1 MKTEVSSNN
10 KGKFFV
16 IEGTDA
22 SGKTTQAD
30 LLVKH
35 LVDSGYDVA
44 LFDFPRYQEDS
55 SYFVRE
61 YLAGNYGSA
70 DEVGP
75 YTATVFYAL
84 DRFAASAKIKQAL
97 DDGKVVL
104 SNRFAGSNMAHQGTK
119 FANTEERRG
128 FFIWEDNLEFQMLG
142 IPRPTASIVLR
153 VDPQTILQLLE
164 IRSGDDNRKKD
175 IHEADPS
182 HIKRAV
188 EVYDDLTSLFPK
200 DFIRIDCVRNN
211 TLLKREQVHD
221 LVWAQIEP
229 MLPEATKSRG
239 SAERYEHVAATAV
252 SSTDKIIEPLI
263 EKTESGV
270 TVMTEAGKKFLSEAV
285 TSTESNVYAFSDQ
298 MSPVTIA
305 AAMARLSRRGDDMR
319 VTILDEFSSSTSKK
333 DEKLLQRVI
342 TAYGDDSVQQLVG
355 QHVVV
360 EGASNL
366 LTKKLEW
373 GRLASYLEQSTRY
386 IFFDQKDENGKF
398 KYVVPSSI
406 KGTTKTKYVK
416 TMDEIFEI
424 YSSMV
429 RELTEYVRQQSNVPK
444 EEQDGAW
451 KGATRAQAC
460 DAIRAVLPVAT
471 KSTVGIFASGQALES
486 LIMHLLSDE
495 LIESRETGEKILNE
509 SRQVLSTFLER
520 ADKPERG
527 GAMVA
532 YRANT
537 REAVKK
543 LADSM
548 LPVSH
553 STENK
558 SVDLISHYPA
568 NELDLVPDMLYD
580 QSNLSLRE
588 LKESVETWSYSDKEK
603 VFNTYMGERLNRRH
617 KPGRALE
624 KAHYSWD
631 LVCDYGIF
639 RDLQRH
645 RMVDDLNWQQLTPRY
660 GYDVPELVEE
670 AGLTAKFQEC
680 FDKSL
685 ELNSYLISEGL
696 EEEAQYATLLGHK
709 MRWKI
714 TYNARQAFHFHE
726 LRTTPHG
733 HPGYRKLVKEM
744 HDKVAEVH
752 PLIASAI
759 KFVNKDEDPK
769 LTRLAA
775 ERYTQFKLGKL

>member
-1 MKTEVSSNN
+1 MKNKSNTIQSEN
-10 KGKFFV
+10 PKGQFFV

-22 SGKTTQAD
+22 SGKSTQFKLLAD
-30 LLVKH
+30 RLVAE
-35 LVDSGYDVA
+35 GYDVVT
-44 LFDFPRYQEDS
+44 FDFPQYEQDS

-61 YLAGNYGSA
+61 YLAGKYGQA

-75 YTATVFYAL
+75 YTASVFYAL
-84 DRFAASAKIKQAL
+84 DRYAAKDAIQIAL
-97 DDGKVVL
+97 DSGKIVL
-104 SNRFAGSNMAHQGTK
+104 SNRFTGSNMAHQGTK
-119 FANTEERRG
+119 FRNSEERRG

-142 IPRPTASIVLR
+142 IPRPTASVVLR
-153 VDPQTILQLLE
+153 VDASTIQQLIDL
-164 IRSGDDNRKKD
+164 RSEKDGREKD
-175 IHEADPS
+175 IHEANVS
-182 HIKRAV
+182 HIERSV
-188 EVYDDLTSLFPK
+188 EVYDDLCALFPK
-200 DFIRIDCVRNN
+200 DFLRVDCVRSNKFMTRDQIHEIVWSALQP
-211 TLLKREQVHD
+211 TLPK
-221 LVWAQIEP
+221 ASK
-229 MLPEATKSRG
+229 KSG
-239 SAERYEHVAATAV
+239 SI
-252 SSTDKIIEPLI
+252 SNGNDQQKQLI
-263 EKTESGV
+263 EQNENGV
-270 TVMTEAGKKFLSEAV
+270 TVMTEAGKQFLKNAV

-386 IFFDQKDENGKF
+386 IFFDQKDEHGKF
-398 KYVVPSSI
+398 KYVIPSSV
-406 KGTTKTKYVK
+406 KGTTRTKYVQI
-416 TMDEIFEI
+416 MDEIFEI

-429 RELTEYVRQQSNVPK
+429 RELTDYVQTRSDVPK
-444 EEQDGAW
+444 DERDGAW

-460 DAIRAVLPVAT
+460 DAIRPVLPVAT

-495 LIESRETGEKILNE
+495 LIESRETGDKMLHE

-532 YRANT
+532 YRATT
-537 REAVKK
+537 RENIKK
-543 LADSM
+543 LADDM
-548 LPVSH
+548 LPTSH
-553 STENK
+553 STDTK
-558 SVDLISHYPA
+558 AVDLVSHWPA
-568 NELDLVPDMLYD
+568 NEIDLVPDMLYD
-580 QSNLSLRE
+580 QSNLSVRDLH
-588 LKESVETWSYSDKEK
+588 KAVDTWDYSDKEK
-603 VFNTYMGERLNRRH
+603 VFKAYMGERLNRRH

-645 RMVDDLNWQQLTPRY
+645 RMVDDLAWQQLTPRY

-670 AGLTAKFQEC
+670 ANLTDRFQEC

-685 ELNSYLISEGL
+685 ELHSILMSAGL
-696 EEEAQYATLLGHK
+696 ENEAQYATLLGHK

-726 LRTTPHG
+726 LRTTPQG

-744 HDKVAEVH
+744 HDKLSEVH
-752 PLIASAI
+752 PMIGEAI
-759 KFVNKDEDPK
+759 KFVNKDEDPE

-775 ERYTQFKLGKL
+775 ERYTQFKLENLN